1 MVSSIA
7 WSSRIHAMVDIP
19 VDSRMRLICGVA
31 HVSETGFIVAAF
43 IVSVATLWLTA
54 VRHRG

>member
-1 MVSSIA
+1 
-7 WSSRIHAMVDIP
+7 MVDIP